1 MSEAA
6 NNCSVSSGEKDR
18 HSTPDI
24 LMSDS
29 DDMFFQSLYEFM
41 EHEKQ
46 FLQCPAE
53 GPDELRYIIYR
64 SAFNKVFYLFTYLL
78 TLI

>member
-1 MSEAA
+1 
-6 NNCSVSSGEKDR
+6 
-18 HSTPDI
+18 
-24 LMSDS
+24 MSDS

-41 EHEKQ
+41 EHEKR

>member
-1 MSEAA
+1 MSEAE
-6 NNCSVSSGEKDR
+6 NNCSVSSREENR
-18 HSTPDI
+18 HSTDI
-24 LMSDS
+24 LISDS

-53 GPDELRYIIYR
+53 GPDELRYIVYR
-64 SAFNKVFYLFTYLL
+64 SAFNKVFYLLTYLL
-78 TLI
+78 NA